1 MSVWNL
7 FILLKLNQGCLR
19 QLIQGPLPLVSE
31 EDKVKDMVSSV
42 GWNWARIPFELP
54 SSCKKEIQ
62 ATPFALTGTSQGRL
76 IWVGSRGGEFDLKSA
91 YIHAADLGSPRQ
103 FHGNWVWTIKTLP
116 RIQSFLWKCCHDS
129 IDVKERLV
137 TRGMVMDLTCPLC
150 HNDVESITHAL
161 RDCPVGMH
169 TWNLFGIPY
178 SSNTFF
184 SQSIHTW
191 LVENCTVERGYARCS
206 IPWKVLFPLRSG

>member
-1 MSVWNL
+1 M
-7 FILLKLNQGCLR
+7 R

-54 SSCKKEIQ
+54 PSCKKEIQ

-76 IWVGSRGGEFDLKSA
+76 IWVGSRDGEFDLKSA
-91 YIHAADLGSPRQ
+91 YRHVADLGSPRQ

-129 IDVKERLV
+129 IDFKERLV

-150 HNDVESITHAL
+150 HNDVESITHAA
-161 RDCPVGMH
+161 MH
-169 TWNLFGIPY
+169 
-178 SSNTFF
+178 
-184 SQSIHTW
+184 
-191 LVENCTVERGYARCS
+191 
-206 IPWKVLFPLRSG
+206 